1 MKRFLFKISSLIFIV
16 GFLVACNK
24 QKENIFD
31 KLNKTYKKDFKIEEK
46 TLNLTYSIEKNQYK
60 DKTVDL
66 SEEDSKK
73 VKDFFYKND
82 FTILK
87 YGYKMRYDNYIK
99 VNDKMLI
106 YFTLPKENDPKDKTS
121 FYITDSAEN
130 YTFTYWFEIQGSAN
144 EFYDVI
150 KKYTK

>member
-46 TLNLTYSIEKNQYK
+46 TLSLTYSIEKNQYK
-60 DKTVDL
+60 DKTIDL

-73 VKDFFYKND
+73 IGRAHV
-82 FTILK
+82 
-87 YGYKMRYDNYIK
+87 
-99 VNDKMLI
+99 
-106 YFTLPKENDPKDKTS
+106 
-121 FYITDSAEN
+121 
-130 YTFTYWFEIQGSAN
+130 
-144 EFYDVI
+144 
-150 KKYTK
+150 